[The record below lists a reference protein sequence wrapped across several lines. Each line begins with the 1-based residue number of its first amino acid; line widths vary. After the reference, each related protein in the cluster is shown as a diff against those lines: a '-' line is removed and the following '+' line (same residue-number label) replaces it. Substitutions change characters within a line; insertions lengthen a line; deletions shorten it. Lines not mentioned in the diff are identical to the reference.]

1 GLGLRLAPGKAKELE
16 DLEPVFQTIPVVS
29 QHRVNK
35 IKFGEIDV
43 IIQGIGKK
51 RRDRPNA
58 GGLLLLMVKKRAD
71 GFGAVTWR
79 QRQTK
84 LLKSRTQ
91 GEVSGMRPQG
101 QEEDDESQ
109 TPAVWGAKVLQGCSG
124 GAFSRSRVHSI
135 KLAPITG

>member
-1 GLGLRLAPGKAKELE
+1 
-16 DLEPVFQTIPVVS
+16 PVVS
-29 QHRVNK
+29 QHRVDK

-43 IIQGIGKK
+43 VIQGIGKK
-51 RRDRPNA
+51 RRYRPNS

-71 GFGAVTWR
+71 GFGAVTRR
-79 QRQTK
+79 QRQMK

-91 GEVSGMRPQG
+91 GEFSGMRPQG
-101 QEEDDESQ
+101 QEEDGENQ
-109 TPAVWGAKVLQGCSG
+109 TPAVWGPKVLQGCSC